1 MTPQRYA
8 GQHPAGAAAA
18 GDLQADA
25 APTEFEALA
34 AECKARALV
43 LWASRGPREARRM
56 GGFFWVTGPGGGRAH
71 VLQRA
76 DGLADLRAWLHAA
89 KPGEAH
95 Q

>member
-1 MTPQRYA
+1 MTPQRLA
-8 GQHPAGAAAA
+8 SKHRTPAPATDAQ
-18 GDLQADA
+18 QADA

-56 GGFFWVTGPGGGRAH
+56 GGFFWVTGPGGRRAH

-76 DGLADLRAWLHAA
+76 DSLADLQAWLHAA
-89 KPGEAH
+89 EPGEVH

>member
-1 MTPQRYA
+1 MMLQRHDGRPSA
-8 GQHPAGAAAA
+8 PASAMDAQ
-18 GDLQADA
+18 QADA

-56 GGFFWVTGPGGGRAH
+56 GGFFWVTGPGGRRAH

-76 DGLADLRAWLHAA
+76 DSLADLRAWLHTA
-89 KPGEAH
+89 KPGEVH